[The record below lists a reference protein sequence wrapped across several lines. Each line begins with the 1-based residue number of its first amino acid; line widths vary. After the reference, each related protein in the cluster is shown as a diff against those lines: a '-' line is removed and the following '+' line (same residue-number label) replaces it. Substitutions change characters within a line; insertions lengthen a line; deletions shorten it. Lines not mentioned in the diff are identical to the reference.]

1 MEGKGAR
8 QDADAGRPQQTHSC
22 QRDVDMV
29 VHTTT
34 AEETEG
40 FGARLASTRPAGDN
54 TLCVVYLAGDLGAGK
69 TTLTRG
75 LLRSL
80 GVTGTVRSPTYT
92 LVEIYELGA
101 LTALHLDLYR
111 LSDPE
116 ELGNLG
122 LREWARG
129 GHLWLIEWPER
140 GAGRLPEADLVITLT
155 AGENGHDIE
164 VSARSELGTRW
175 VERLGASVPV
185 EKPPSES

>member
-1 MEGKGAR
+1 
-8 QDADAGRPQQTHSC
+8 
-22 QRDVDMV
+22 MV

-34 AEETEG
+34 AEETED
-40 FGARLASTRPAGDN
+40 FGAQLASARPAGDN
-54 TLCVVYLAGDLGAGK
+54 TLCVVYLRGDLGAGK

-80 GVTGTVRSPTYT
+80 GVTGAVRSPTYT
-92 LVEIYELGA
+92 LVEIYEVGA

-116 ELGNLG
+116 ELENLG
-122 LREWARG
+122 LREWATG

-155 AGENGHDIE
+155 AGDDGHDIE
-164 VSARSELGTRW
+164 VTARSDLGARW
-175 VERLGASVPV
+175 VERLAGPV
-185 EKPPSES
+185 SPNS

>member
-1 MEGKGAR
+1 
-8 QDADAGRPQQTHSC
+8 
-22 QRDVDMV
+22 MV

-40 FGARLASTRPAGDN
+40 FGAQLASAMPAGDN
-54 TLCVVYLAGDLGAGK
+54 TLCVVYLAGGLGAGK

-80 GVTGTVRSPTYT
+80 GVTGAVRSPTYT
-92 LVEIYELGA
+92 LVEIYEVGA

-122 LREWARG
+122 LREWATG

-140 GAGRLPEADLVITLT
+140 GAGRLPEPDLVITLT
-155 AGENGHDIE
+155 AGDDGHDIE
-164 VSARSELGTRW
+164 VSARSELGARW
-175 VERLGASVPV
+175 VERLAGPV
-185 EKPPSES
+185 SPNS